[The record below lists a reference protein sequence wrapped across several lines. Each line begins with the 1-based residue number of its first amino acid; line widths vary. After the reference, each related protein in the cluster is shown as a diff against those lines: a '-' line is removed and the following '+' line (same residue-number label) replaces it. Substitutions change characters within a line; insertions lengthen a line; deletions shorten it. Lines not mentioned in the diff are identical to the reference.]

1 MGHRTSLVLPPRED
15 VAVSIE
21 EKIEAA
27 LRERLGH
34 PMSVAELVAA
44 IPGGSR
50 AEVWDACTRL
60 REQGRLGRNGA
71 DTPSSPYRFYLKKRG
86 DI

>member
-1 MGHRTSLVLPPRED
+1 MTAVPDGLRAPAWED

-34 PMSVAELVAA
+34 PMSIAELVAA
-44 IPGGSR
+44 IPDGAR
-50 AEVWDACTRL
+50 AESWDACTRL
-60 REQGRLGRNGA
+60 RAQGRLGRNGLTHLRA
-71 DTPSSPYRFYLKKRG
+71 RIDFA
-86 DI
+86 